1 LKVLL
6 TGASSSP
13 GYRTLLE
20 LAERS
25 YTVYAVYNRHPI
37 SLKRGSVSI
46 IKLDLT
52 EYSRVIDFV
61 REVKPNIVIHMA
73 AYGDVEGCE
82 LNKQYAWNVNVE
94 ATRVLAKISRKIN
107 ASRFIYLSTDYVFD
121 GMRGLYREDD
131 IPIPINFYGLTK
143 FIAEEIVKSII
154 DRWVIV
160 RTSAIYGFGMGRIN
174 FGKFLIEALSKGQK
188 VRALIDQYLSPT
200 LNTLLAKA
208 IVEIVERDDINGILH
223 VAGERISRYD
233 FAMKIAKKFG
243 FDQRLIEPI
252 TMDKMKW
259 KAKRPRDSSLD
270 CSRAKSLLRTNFHSL
285 DYSLEVFY
293 REYTR
298 LRGVGK

>member
-13 GYRTLLE
+13 GYKTLLE

-25 YTVYAVYNRHPI
+25 YTVYAVYNKHPI
-37 SLKRGSVSI
+37 SLERENVSI
-46 IKLDLT
+46 VKLDLT
-52 EYSRVIDFV
+52 EYSKVIDFV
-61 REVKPNIVIHMA
+61 QEIKPDIVIHMA

-94 ATRVLAKISRKIN
+94 ATRVLAKISRKVN
-107 ASRFIYLSTDYVFD
+107 VSRFVYLSTDYVFD

-131 IPIPINFYGLTK
+131 IPVPINFYGLTK
-143 FIAEEIVKSII
+143 FIAEEIVKSIFDSCI
-154 DRWVIV
+154 IV
-160 RTSAIYGFGMGRIN
+160 RTSAIYGLGMGRMN

-188 VRALIDQYLSPT
+188 VKALIDQYLSPT

-208 IVEIVERDDINGILH
+208 IVEIIERSDIDGILH
-223 VAGERISRYD
+223 VAGERINRYD
-233 FAMKIAKKFG
+233 FAMKVAKRFG
-243 FDQRLIEPI
+243 FDQGLIEPI
-252 TMDKMKW
+252 TMNEMKW

-270 CSRAKSLLRTNFHSL
+270 CSRAKSLLKTNFHSL
-285 DYSLEVFY
+285 NYSLEVFY
-293 REYTR
+293 REYIR